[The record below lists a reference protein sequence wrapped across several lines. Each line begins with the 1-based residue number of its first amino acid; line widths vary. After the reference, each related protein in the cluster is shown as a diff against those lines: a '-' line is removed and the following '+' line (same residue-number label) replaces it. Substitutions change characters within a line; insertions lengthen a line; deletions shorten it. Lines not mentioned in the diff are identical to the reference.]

1 MAASLQS
8 LFSGLSLRGQSV
20 VGNRKSHSF
29 VSNGN
34 AQKLAMKAKHTFQVE
49 VSLSHCLLSARRPS
63 VLVLVG
69 ALLPSIM
76 RLETS

>member
-20 VGNRKSHSF
+20 AGNRKSHSF

-34 AQKLAMKAKHTFQVE
+34 AQKVAMKAKHTFQVE
-49 VSLSHCLLSARRPS
+49 VSLPPSLLSAGGAGVDGPS
-63 VLVLVG
+63 F
-69 ALLPSIM
+69 ALLS
-76 RLETS
+76 R